1 MNIKGLAF
9 DDGKITSYLFSL
21 AGKKILFDFGS
32 NDISDDQLQTIDYVF
47 ISHYHYDH
55 ICGLL
60 NRMHL
65 LSSNCKIYM
74 SRTTYE
80 IFNLQIHRGN
90 ERAASVY
97 NKMMKFYNENIHLA
111 FFNKEYNE
119 DGLTFKFYRSGH
131 CFGGYM
137 LYIKDSKTSLFFSSD
152 MDYHSAEIDRQY
164 YVNDTLDVD
173 FAILDGT
180 IINDSDFKGNKIT
193 SIKFNNK
200 KDMYLQCKAE
210 KAVFIARFL
219 AKKYPEANIVYDR
232 DLEDYIYV
240 FLKNGYD
247 CFNYQKQIFTRSLIE
262 SDPKLLSNNKSIY
275 LSTIATKNTTFFPDH
290 LFSLHI
296 GQRDR
301 KRFIEKTFALDTQ
314 ILIGHYSS
322 QDNVDEYCKNNNYFK
337 IKRGENNYGRKK

>member
-80 IFNLQIHRGN
+80 IFDLQIHRGN

-97 NKMMKFYNENIHLA
+97 NKMIKFYNENIHLA
-111 FFNKEYNE
+111 LFNKEYNE

-152 MDYHSAEIDRQY
+152 MDYYSSDIDRQY
-164 YVNDTLDVD
+164 YINDTLDVD

-180 IINDSDFKGNKIT
+180 IINDEDFKGSKLN
-193 SIKFNNK
+193 SIRFYNK
-200 KDMYLQCKAE
+200 KDMYVQCKAE
-210 KAVFIARFL
+210 KAVFIARAL
-219 AKKYPEANIVYDR
+219 AKKYPDANIIYEH

-240 FLKNGYD
+240 FFKNGYE
-247 CFNYQKQIFTRSLIE
+247 CFKYHNYLFSRSLIE
-262 SDPKLLSNNKSIY
+262 NNPKLLSNSKSIY
-275 LSTIATKNTTFFPDH
+275 LSTKEKRGISISLDH

-296 GQRDR
+296 GQKDR
-301 KRFIEKTFALDTQ
+301 KDFIEKTFTSKTQ
-314 ILIGHYSS
+314 ILIGHYVKD
-322 QDNVDEYCKNNNYFK
+322 DNVDEYCKNNNYFK
-337 IKRGENNYGRKK
+337 IKRGENNYGRKR